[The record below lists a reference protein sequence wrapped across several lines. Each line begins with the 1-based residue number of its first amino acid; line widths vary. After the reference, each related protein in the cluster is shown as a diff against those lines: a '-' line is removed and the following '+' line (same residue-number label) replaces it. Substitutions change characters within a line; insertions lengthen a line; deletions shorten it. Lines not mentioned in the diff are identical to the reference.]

1 MNDEYF
7 KEQAQRV
14 RQIASF
20 ADPFTK
26 KRLLDLA
33 ERYDGKKPSPR
44 QTPIPVVTPL
54 SAVQEED
61 SPQRPD

>member
-7 KEQAQRV
+7 KEHAARV

-33 ERYDGKKPSPR
+33 ERYEGKL
-44 QTPIPVVTPL
+44 PVRKTPL
-54 SAVQEED
+54 PALRPTTE
-61 SPQRPD
+61 QR

>member
-33 ERYDGKKPSPR
+33 ARYDGKKPPPR
-44 QTPIPVVTPL
+44 QTPIPAVTPL
-54 SAVQEED
+54 SSAPGNDEE
-61 SPQRPD
+61 R